1 MPPTLDPIPDIT
13 RYAEVLAHIRH
24 FPSDKHAEVIARL
37 GIRRA
42 DWKAAAEKWQRARD
56 SERVSGKLD
65 FTIRFGKVL
74 AAVRADLEARRPS
87 IESLGP
93 LPGPDDRDAARA
105 AAVATESLGPG
116 APPSAPAQAGSPVLE
131 MPTYLVVEEHDRS
144 RAPMPAEMASTMPLG
159 AVLPLPATPFRA
171 ATAPDEA
178 LGRAVAH
185 ARVTPRESSAPNTGQ
200 SALSLEQYA
209 SLRVEMQRQ
218 PELRAETLSRYGLPT
233 DALESLD
240 AHWNARFAA
249 EPQTRAAFARAF
261 TEYQSWLDGHGAPA
275 VRPDARPAD
284 LAETAGMDLSAIVSA
299 VQRVVLPFAPSTGRA
314 PSADR
319 DERREEARPTMELP
333 TNLPEGP
340 GGTMNADFSAIV
352 AAVSQGGLPW
362 KRPADEVDLSPM
374 PLATFAEISGALA
387 RGEPREE
394 ALAKHGLSAE
404 TFSKLAQGWAQ
415 RFLQDPALAA
425 TFKELARA
433 SASTTKKG

>member
-1 MPPTLDPIPDIT
+1 
-13 RYAEVLAHIRH
+13 
-24 FPSDKHAEVIARL
+24 
-37 GIRRA
+37 
-42 DWKAAAEKWQRARD
+42 
-56 SERVSGKLD
+56 
-65 FTIRFGKVL
+65 
-74 AAVRADLEARRPS
+74 
-87 IESLGP
+87 
-93 LPGPDDRDAARA
+93 
-105 AAVATESLGPG
+105 
-116 APPSAPAQAGSPVLE
+116 
-131 MPTYLVVEEHDRS
+131 
-144 RAPMPAEMASTMPLG
+144 MPLG

-261 TEYQSWLDGHGAPA
+261 TEYQAWLDGHGAPA

-415 RFLQDPALAA
+415 RFQQDPALAA